1 MPKIEGKTINELIRV
16 SDITGAEIIPMSVYS
31 EEMGAYVTR
40 GITLDD
46 FFKTIYG
53 MIQHAE
59 DGLAYTNAYMNSYV
73 SELREVDESLHERD
87 NELNSQIAKTN
98 TYVAYNAEGIVKLH
112 NDFHDVVSDV
122 VSYAYTEVAY
132 VNEKVGEITSYVTEE
147 IGGIHT
153 DVEGLAR
160 HDVILTSYIEDNRE
174 SISETNERLD
184 EEVAYS
190 HTEVAYLYKKIGYT
204 QLYIESE
211 LATAYNTL
219 DDSIAYLAAYIEAG
233 DGRIAYE
240 LEQFKSYAYAG
251 IGELSYS
258 QTGQDITLAQH
269 AQAIQ
274 SLARASSYNAYV
286 NTIQSGHINTIYFE
300 NSNDAFNDWSNPY
313 DDNVK
318 PQQ

>member
-31 EEMGAYVTR
+31 EELGAYVTR

-112 NDFHDVVSDV
+112 NDFHDVI
-122 VSYAYTEVAY
+122 SYAYTEVAY

-147 IGGIHT
+147 IGDIHT
-153 DVEGLAR
+153 DVEGLAQ
-160 HDVILTSYIEDNRE
+160 HDVILTSYIEENRE
-174 SISETNERLD
+174 AIRETNERLD
-184 EEVAYS
+184 EETAYS

-204 QLYIESE
+204 QSYIESE
-211 LATAYNTL
+211 LATAYNKL

>member
-16 SDITGAEIIPMSVYS
+16 SDITGTEIIPMSVFS
-31 EEMGAYVTR
+31 EELGVYVTR

-59 DGLAYTNAYMNSYV
+59 DGLAYTNSYMNSYV
-73 SELREVDESLHERD
+73 SELREVDELLHERD

-98 TYVAYNAEGIVKLH
+98 TYVAYNAERIIKLH
-112 NDFHDVVSDV
+112 NDFHDA
-122 VSYAYTEVAY
+122 VSYAYTEVA
-132 VNEKVGEITSYVTEE
+132 EITAYVTEE
-147 IGGIHT
+147 IGDIHT
-153 DVEGLAR
+153 DVDELIQ
-160 HDVILTSYIEDNRE
+160 HDVILTSYIDENRE
-174 SISETNERLD
+174 AIRETNEHLD

-190 HTEVAYLYKKIGYT
+190 HTEVAYLYNKIGYT
-204 QLYIESE
+204 QSYIEGE
-211 LATAYNTL
+211 LATAYNKL

-240 LEQFKSYAYAG
+240 LEQVKSYAYAG
-251 IGELSYS
+251 IGGLSYS
-258 QTGQDITLAQH
+258 QTGQDITIAQH
-269 AQAIQ
+269 AQDIQ
-274 SLARASSYNAYV
+274 TLARATSYNAYV
-286 NTIQSGHINTIYFE
+286 NTIQSGRINTIYFE
-300 NSNDAFNDWSNPY
+300 NSDDAFDDWSNPD

>member
-16 SDITGAEIIPMSVYS
+16 SDITGAEIIPMSVFS
-31 EEMGAYVTR
+31 EELGAYVTR

-112 NDFHDVVSDV
+112 NDFHDVVS
-122 VSYAYTEVAY
+122 YAYTEVAY
-132 VNEKVGEITSYVTEE
+132 VNEKVGEITAYVTEE
-147 IGGIHT
+147 IGDIHT
-153 DVEGLAR
+153 DVEELIQ
-160 HDVILTSYIEDNRE
+160 HDVILTSYIEENRE
-174 SISETNERLD
+174 AIRETNERLD

-190 HTEVAYLYKKIGYT
+190 HTEVAYLYNKIGYT
-204 QLYIESE
+204 QSYIEGE
-211 LATAYNTL
+211 LATAYSKL

-240 LEQFKSYAYAG
+240 LEQVKSYAYAG
-251 IGELSYS
+251 IGDLSYS
-258 QTGQDITLAQH
+258 QTGQDITIAQH

-274 SLARASSYNAYV
+274 SLARATSYNAYV

-300 NSNDAFNDWSNPY
+300 NSDDAFNDWSNPD

>member
-31 EEMGAYVTR
+31 EELGAYVTR

-112 NDFHDVVSDV
+112 NDFHDVVS
-122 VSYAYTEVAY
+122 YAYTEVAY
-132 VNEKVGEITSYVTEE
+132 VNEKVGEITSYVTGE
-147 IGGIHT
+147 IGDIHT
-153 DVEGLAR
+153 YVEELAR
-160 HDVILTSYIEDNRE
+160 HDVILTSYIEENRE
-174 SISETNERLD
+174 AIHETNERLD
-184 EEVAYS
+184 EETAYS
-190 HTEVAYLYKKIGYT
+190 YTEVAYVYKKIGYT
-204 QLYIESE
+204 QSYIESE
-211 LATAYNTL
+211 LATAYNKL

-300 NSNDAFNDWSNPY
+300 NSNDAFNDWSNLY

>member
-31 EEMGAYVTR
+31 EELGAYVTR

-112 NDFHDVVSDV
+112 NDFHDVVS
-122 VSYAYTEVAY
+122 YAYTEVAY

-147 IGGIHT
+147 IGDIHT
-153 DVEGLAR
+153 DVDELAQ
-160 HDVILTSYIEDNRE
+160 HDVILTSYIEENRE
-174 SISETNERLD
+174 AIHETNERLD
-184 EEVAYS
+184 EETAYS
-190 HTEVAYLYKKIGYT
+190 HKEVAYLYKKIGYT
-204 QLYIESE
+204 QSYIEDE
-211 LATAYNTL
+211 LAAAYSKL

-300 NSNDAFNDWSNPY
+300 NSNDAFNDWSNLY

>member
-31 EEMGAYVTR
+31 EELGAYVTR

-112 NDFHDVVSDV
+112 NDFHDVVS
-122 VSYAYTEVAY
+122 YAYTKVAY

-147 IGGIHT
+147 IGDIHT
-153 DVEGLAR
+153 DVDELAQ

-204 QLYIESE
+204 QSYIESE
-211 LATAYNTL
+211 LATAYNKL

>member
-132 VNEKVGEITSYVTEE
+132 VNEKVGEITAYVSEE
-147 IGGIHT
+147 IGDIHT
-153 DVEGLAR
+153 DVEELIQ

-204 QLYIESE
+204 QSYIESE
-211 LATAYNTL
+211 LTTAYNKL

>member
-16 SDITGAEIIPMSVYS
+16 SDITGAEIIPMSVFS
-31 EEMGAYVTR
+31 EELGAYVTR

-112 NDFHDVVSDV
+112 NDFHDVVS
-122 VSYAYTEVAY
+122 YAYTEVAY
-132 VNEKVGEITSYVTEE
+132 VNEKVGEITAYVTEE
-147 IGGIHT
+147 IGDIHT
-153 DVEGLAR
+153 DVEELIQ
-160 HDVILTSYIEDNRE
+160 HDVILTSYIEENRE
-174 SISETNERLD
+174 AIRETNEHLD

-190 HTEVAYLYKKIGYT
+190 HTEVAYLYNKIGYT
-204 QLYIESE
+204 QSYIEGE
-211 LATAYNTL
+211 LATAYSKL

-240 LEQFKSYAYAG
+240 LEQVKSYAYAG
-251 IGELSYS
+251 IGDLSYS
-258 QTGQDITLAQH
+258 QTGQDITIAQH

-274 SLARASSYNAYV
+274 SLARATSYNAYV

-300 NSNDAFNDWSNPY
+300 NSDDAFNDWSNPD

>member
-16 SDITGAEIIPMSVYS
+16 SDITGTEIIPMSVFS
-31 EEMGAYVTR
+31 EELGVYVTR

-59 DGLAYTNAYMNSYV
+59 DDLAYTNAYMNSYV
-73 SELREVDESLHERD
+73 SELREVDELLHERD

-98 TYVAYNAEGIVKLH
+98 TYVAYNADRIVKLH
-112 NDFHDVVSDV
+112 NDFHDA
-122 VSYAYTEVAY
+122 VSYAYTEVA
-132 VNEKVGEITSYVTEE
+132 EITAYVTEE
-147 IGGIHT
+147 IGDIHT
-153 DVEGLAR
+153 DVDELIQ
-160 HDVILTSYIEDNRE
+160 HDVILTSYIDENRE
-174 SISETNERLD
+174 AIRETNEHLD

-190 HTEVAYLYKKIGYT
+190 HTEVAYLYNKIGYT
-204 QLYIESE
+204 QSYIEGE
-211 LATAYNTL
+211 LATAYNKL
-219 DDSIAYLAAYIEAG
+219 DDSIAYLVAYIEAG

-240 LEQFKSYAYAG
+240 LEQVKSYAYAG
-251 IGELSYS
+251 IGGLSYS
-258 QTGQDITLAQH
+258 QTGQDITIAQH

-274 SLARASSYNAYV
+274 TLARDTSYNAYV
-286 NTIQSGHINTIYFE
+286 NTIQSGRINTIYFE
-300 NSNDAFNDWSNPY
+300 NSDDAFDDWSNPD

>member
-16 SDITGAEIIPMSVYS
+16 SDITGSEIIPMSVYS
-31 EEMGAYVTR
+31 EELGAYVTR

-112 NDFHDVVSDV
+112 NDFHDVVS
-122 VSYAYTEVAY
+122 YAYTEVAY

-147 IGGIHT
+147 IGDIHT
-153 DVEGLAR
+153 DVEGLAQ
-160 HDVILTSYIEDNRE
+160 HDVILTSYIEENRE
-174 SISETNERLD
+174 AIHETNERLD
-184 EEVAYS
+184 EETAYS
-190 HTEVAYLYKKIGYT
+190 HKEVAYLYNKIGYT
-204 QLYIESE
+204 QSYIESE
-211 LATAYNTL
+211 LATAYNKL

>member
-16 SDITGAEIIPMSVYS
+16 SDITGAEIIPISVYS
-31 EEMGAYVTR
+31 EELGAYVTR

-112 NDFHDVVSDV
+112 NDFHDVVS
-122 VSYAYTEVAY
+122 YAYTEVAY

-147 IGGIHT
+147 IGDIHT
-153 DVEGLAR
+153 DVDELAQ
-160 HDVILTSYIEDNRE
+160 HDVILTSYIEENRE
-174 SISETNERLD
+174 AIHETNERLD
-184 EEVAYS
+184 EETAYS
-190 HTEVAYLYKKIGYT
+190 HKEVAYLYNKIGYT
-204 QLYIESE
+204 QSYIEDE
-211 LATAYNTL
+211 LAAAYSKL

>member
-1 MPKIEGKTINELIRV
+1 MPKIEGKTINDLIRV

-31 EEMGAYVTR
+31 EELGAYVTR

-112 NDFHDVVSDV
+112 NDFHDVVS
-122 VSYAYTEVAY
+122 YAYTEVAY

-147 IGGIHT
+147 IGDIHT
-153 DVEGLAR
+153 DVDELAQ
-160 HDVILTSYIEDNRE
+160 HDVILTSYIEENRE
-174 SISETNERLD
+174 AIHETNERLD
-184 EEVAYS
+184 EETAYS
-190 HTEVAYLYKKIGYT
+190 HKEVAYLYNKIGYT
-204 QLYIESE
+204 QSYIEDE
-211 LATAYNTL
+211 LAAAYSKL

>member
-31 EEMGAYVTR
+31 EELGAYVTR

-122 VSYAYTEVAY
+122 ISYAYTEVAY

-147 IGGIHT
+147 IGDIHT
-153 DVEGLAR
+153 DVEELIQ

-204 QLYIESE
+204 QSYIESE
-211 LATAYNTL
+211 LATAYNKL

>member
-59 DGLAYTNAYMNSYV
+59 DGLAYTNVYMNSYV

-112 NDFHDVVSDV
+112 NDFHNV

-132 VNEKVGEITSYVTEE
+132 VNEKAGEITAYVTEE
-147 IGGIHT
+147 IGDIHT
-153 DVEGLAR
+153 DVEELIQ

-204 QLYIESE
+204 QSYIESE
-211 LATAYNTL
+211 LATAYNKL

>member
-16 SDITGAEIIPMSVYS
+16 SDITGSEIIPMSVYS
-31 EEMGAYVTR
+31 EELGAYVTR

-112 NDFHDVVSDV
+112 NDFHDVVS
-122 VSYAYTEVAY
+122 YAYTEVAY

-147 IGGIHT
+147 IGDIHT
-153 DVEGLAR
+153 DVDELAQ
-160 HDVILTSYIEDNRE
+160 HDIILTSYIEENRE
-174 SISETNERLD
+174 AIHETNERLD
-184 EEVAYS
+184 EETAYS
-190 HTEVAYLYKKIGYT
+190 HKEVAYLYNKIGYT
-204 QLYIESE
+204 QSYIEDE
-211 LATAYNTL
+211 LAAAYSKL

>member
-31 EEMGAYVTR
+31 EELGAYVTR

-112 NDFHDVVSDV
+112 NDFHDVVS
-122 VSYAYTEVAY
+122 YAYTEVAY

-147 IGGIHT
+147 IGDIHT
-153 DVEGLAR
+153 DVDELAQ
-160 HDVILTSYIEDNRE
+160 HDVILTSYIEENRE
-174 SISETNERLD
+174 AIHETNERLD
-184 EEVAYS
+184 EETAYS
-190 HTEVAYLYKKIGYT
+190 HKEVAYLYNKIGYT
-204 QLYIESE
+204 QSYIEDE
-211 LATAYNTL
+211 LAAAYSKL

>member
-16 SDITGAEIIPMSVYS
+16 SDITGSEIIPMSVYS
-31 EEMGAYVTR
+31 EELGAYVTR

-112 NDFHDVVSDV
+112 NDFHDVVS
-122 VSYAYTEVAY
+122 YAYTKVAY

-147 IGGIHT
+147 IGDIHT
-153 DVEGLAR
+153 DVDELIQ
-160 HDVILTSYIEDNRE
+160 HDVILTSYIEENRE
-174 SISETNERLD
+174 AIHETNERLD
-184 EEVAYS
+184 EETAYS
-190 HTEVAYLYKKIGYT
+190 HKEVAYLYNKIGYT
-204 QLYIESE
+204 QSYIESE
-211 LATAYNTL
+211 LATAYNKL

>member
-31 EEMGAYVTR
+31 EELGAYVTR

-87 NELNSQIAKTN
+87 NELDSQIAKTN

-112 NDFHDVVSDV
+112 NDFHDVVS
-122 VSYAYTEVAY
+122 YAYTEVAY

-147 IGGIHT
+147 IGDIHT
-153 DVEGLAR
+153 DVEELIQ
-160 HDVILTSYIEDNRE
+160 HDVILTSYIEENRE
-174 SISETNERLD
+174 AISETNERLD
-184 EEVAYS
+184 EETAYS

-204 QLYIESE
+204 QSYIESE
-211 LATAYNTL
+211 LETAYSKL
-219 DDSIAYLAAYIEAG
+219 DDSISYLAAYVEAG

-240 LEQFKSYAYAG
+240 LEQVKSYAYAG

-258 QTGQDITLAQH
+258 QTGQDITIAQH

-300 NSNDAFNDWSNPY
+300 NSDDAFNDWSNPD

>member
-1 MPKIEGKTINELIRV
+1 
-16 SDITGAEIIPMSVYS
+16 MSVYS
-31 EEMGAYVTR
+31 EELGAYVTR

-112 NDFHDVVSDV
+112 NDFHDVVS
-122 VSYAYTEVAY
+122 YAYTEVAY

-147 IGGIHT
+147 IGDIHT
-153 DVEGLAR
+153 DVDELAQ
-160 HDVILTSYIEDNRE
+160 HDVILTSYIEENRE
-174 SISETNERLD
+174 AIHETNERLD
-184 EEVAYS
+184 EETAYS
-190 HTEVAYLYKKIGYT
+190 HKEVAYLYNKIGYT
-204 QLYIESE
+204 QSYIEDE
-211 LATAYNTL
+211 LAAAYSKL

>member
-98 TYVAYNAEGIVKLH
+98 IYVAYNAEGIVKLH

-153 DVEGLAR
+153 DVEGLTR

-204 QLYIESE
+204 QSYIESE
-211 LATAYNTL
+211 LATAYNKL

>member
-16 SDITGAEIIPMSVYS
+16 SDITGAEIIPMSVFS
-31 EEMGAYVTR
+31 EELGAYVTR

-112 NDFHDVVSDV
+112 NDFHNV

-132 VNEKVGEITSYVTEE
+132 VNEKAGEITAYVTEE
-147 IGGIHT
+147 IGDIHT
-153 DVEGLAR
+153 DVEELIQ
-160 HDVILTSYIEDNRE
+160 HDVILTSYIEENRGA
-174 SISETNERLD
+174 IRETNERLD
-184 EEVAYS
+184 EEAAYS
-190 HTEVAYLYKKIGYT
+190 HTEVAYLYNKIGYT
-204 QLYIESE
+204 QSYIEGE
-211 LATAYNTL
+211 LATAYNKL

-233 DGRIAYE
+233 DGRIVYE
-240 LEQFKSYAYAG
+240 LEQVKSYAYAG
-251 IGELSYS
+251 IGDLSYS
-258 QTGQDITLAQH
+258 QTGQDITIAQH
-269 AQAIQ
+269 AHAIQ
-274 SLARASSYNAYV
+274 SLARATSYNAYV

-300 NSNDAFNDWSNPY
+300 NSDDAFNDWSNP
-313 DDNVK
+313 DDDDVK

>member
-16 SDITGAEIIPMSVYS
+16 SDITGSEIIPMSVFS
-31 EEMGAYVTR
+31 EELGAYVTR

-53 MIQHAE
+53 MIQRAE
-59 DGLAYTNAYMNSYV
+59 DSLAYTNAYMNSYV

-98 TYVAYNAEGIVKLH
+98 TYVSYNAEGIVKLH
-112 NDFHDVVSDV
+112 NDFHDVVS
-122 VSYAYTEVAY
+122 YAYTEVVY
-132 VNEKVGEITSYVTEE
+132 VNEKVAEITAYVTEE
-147 IGGIHT
+147 IGDIHT
-153 DVEGLAR
+153 DVDELIQ

-174 SISETNERLD
+174 AIHETNERLD
-184 EEVAYS
+184 EETAYS

-204 QLYIESE
+204 QSYIESE
-211 LATAYNTL
+211 LATAYNKL

-233 DGRIAYE
+233 GTGDGRIAYE
-240 LEQFKSYAYAG
+240 LEKVKSYAYAG

-300 NSNDAFNDWSNPY
+300 NSNDAFDDWSNPD
-313 DDNVK
+313 DDNVT

>member
-16 SDITGAEIIPMSVYS
+16 SDITGAEIIPMSVFS
-31 EEMGAYVTR
+31 EELGAYVTR

-122 VSYAYTEVAY
+122 ISYAYTNVAY

-147 IGGIHT
+147 IGDIHT
-153 DVEGLAR
+153 DVEELIQ

-174 SISETNERLD
+174 SIRETNERLD

-204 QLYIESE
+204 QSYIESE
-211 LATAYNTL
+211 LATAYNKL

>member
-1 MPKIEGKTINELIRV
+1 M
-16 SDITGAEIIPMSVYS
+16 
-31 EEMGAYVTR
+31 
-40 GITLDD
+40 
-46 FFKTIYG
+46 
-53 MIQHAE
+53 
-59 DGLAYTNAYMNSYV
+59 
-73 SELREVDESLHERD
+73 
-87 NELNSQIAKTN
+87 
-98 TYVAYNAEGIVKLH
+98 
-112 NDFHDVVSDV
+112 
-122 VSYAYTEVAY
+122 
-132 VNEKVGEITSYVTEE
+132 TEE

-204 QLYIESE
+204 QSYIESE
-211 LATAYNTL
+211 LATAYNKL

>member
-16 SDITGAEIIPMSVYS
+16 SDITGSEIIPMSVYS
-31 EEMGAYVTR
+31 EELGAYVTR

-112 NDFHDVVSDV
+112 NDFHDVVS
-122 VSYAYTEVAY
+122 YAYTEVAY

-147 IGGIHT
+147 IGDIHT
-153 DVEGLAR
+153 DVDELAQ
-160 HDVILTSYIEDNRE
+160 HDVILTSYIEENRE
-174 SISETNERLD
+174 AIHETNERLD
-184 EEVAYS
+184 EETAYS
-190 HTEVAYLYKKIGYT
+190 HKEVAYLYNKIGYT
-204 QLYIESE
+204 QSYIEDE
-211 LATAYNTL
+211 LAAAYSKL

>member
-16 SDITGAEIIPMSVYS
+16 SDITGSEIIPMSVYS
-31 EEMGAYVTR
+31 EELGAYVTR

-112 NDFHDVVSDV
+112 NDFHDVVS
-122 VSYAYTEVAY
+122 YAYTEVAY

-147 IGGIHT
+147 IGDIHT
-153 DVEGLAR
+153 DVDELAQ
-160 HDVILTSYIEDNRE
+160 HDIILTSYIEENRE
-174 SISETNERLD
+174 AIHETNEHLD
-184 EEVAYS
+184 EETAYS
-190 HTEVAYLYKKIGYT
+190 HKEVAYLYKKIGYT
-204 QLYIESE
+204 QSYIESE
-211 LATAYNTL
+211 LATAYNKL